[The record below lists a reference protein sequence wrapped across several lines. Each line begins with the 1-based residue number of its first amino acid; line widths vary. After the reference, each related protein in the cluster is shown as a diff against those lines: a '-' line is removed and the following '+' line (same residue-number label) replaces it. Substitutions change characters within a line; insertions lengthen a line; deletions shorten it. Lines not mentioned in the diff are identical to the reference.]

1 MAFFFNLIW
10 QTNKTYW
17 KAIQQHNSQATQ
29 RSKIGRKGGIKSG
42 QVKKERKKFK
52 EDMELLLSLD
62 IKDDKTKSTLK
73 AFGID
78 EKNMNNQTLLM
89 VGLFKAAM
97 NGNVNA
103 FKEIQGMVEQERK
116 ENQDTLDKLDEV
128 LKNIGGV
135 I

>member
-1 MAFFFNLIW
+1 MARNIEGLKKGNRFTKEN
-10 QTNKTYW
+10 
-17 KAIQQHNSQATQ
+17 ASEM
-29 RSKIGRKGGIKSG
+29 GRKGAIAKNN
-42 QVKKERKKFK
+42 KDKARKKFK
-52 EDMELLLSLD
+52 EDMEILLKLD
-62 IKDDKTKSTLK
+62 VQDPKIKNTLK

-78 EKNMNNQTLLM
+78 EANMNNQTLLM

-103 FKEIQGMVEQERK
+103 FKEIQAMVEQERK

>member
-1 MAFFFNLIW
+1 MANKQNLIP
-10 QTNKTYW
+10 
-17 KAIQQHNSQATQ
+17 QAHKLTVEEQ
-29 RSKIGRKGGIKSG
+29 SKGGKKSVE
-42 QVKKERKKFK
+42 VKRERKKFK
-52 EDMELLLSLD
+52 ETMEMLLKLD
-62 IKDDKTKSTLK
+62 IKDDKLKNTLK

-78 EKNMNNQTLLM
+78 DSEMNNQTLLI
-89 VGLFKAAM
+89 VGLYKAAM

-103 FKEIQGMVEQERK
+103 FKEIQAMVEQERK

>member
-1 MAFFFNLIW
+1 M
-10 QTNKTYW
+10 
-17 KAIQQHNSQATQ
+17 

-42 QVKKERKKFK
+42 QAKKERKKFK

-62 IKDDKTKSTLK
+62 IRDDKTKNTLK

-78 EKNMNNQTLLM
+78 DKNMNNQTLLM

-103 FKEIQGMVEQERK
+103 FKEIQSMVEQERK

-128 LKNIGGV
+128 LKKMGGV